1 MLKLINGTPPKP
13 KRKFTA
19 DELAE
24 KHFDMASKAIT
35 DYCYT
40 ENRWSLMK
48 GCYNLVRY
56 AIYRNTWLMES
67 KAPKHLWVQ
76 FSNVISAIKELIGRL
91 TPRELLCTFIPR
103 KAYEEWDNAYFY
115 TLDLFN
121 GYDMDCPIE
130 HQTADVDLV
139 LVGYQNVHISLFNT
153 ACFYADDFAHD
164 RNKFK
169 DLVSYLDRKGIDYHV
184 SHKDA
189 NGKEYVID
197 KNGRTSPLKTVKPR
211 PKWLRV
217 VK

>member
-1 MLKLINGTPPKP
+1 
-13 KRKFTA
+13 
-19 DELAE
+19 
-24 KHFDMASKAIT
+24 
-35 DYCYT
+35 
-40 ENRWSLMK
+40 
-48 GCYNLVRY
+48 
-56 AIYRNTWLMES
+56 
-67 KAPKHLWVQ
+67 
-76 FSNVISAIKELIGRL
+76 
-91 TPRELLCTFIPR
+91 
-103 KAYEEWDNAYFY
+103 
-115 TLDLFN
+115 
-121 GYDMDCPIE
+121 MDCPIE

-153 ACFYADDFAHD
+153 ACFYADDFANN

-169 DLVSYLDRKGIDYHV
+169 ELVSYLDRKGIDYHV